1 MQQLGYNRVPFL
13 SMELNI
19 KFPTYTV
26 INLHWFGEKKNLFL
40 KTTLGRLFLTKKKI
54 VKVLRF
60 SMKQKAI

>member
-26 INLHWFGEKKNLFL
+26 INLHWFGA
-40 KTTLGRLFLTKKKI
+40 TKKI
-54 VKVLRF
+54 SF
-60 SMKQKAI
+60 